1 MSDPIIPI
9 IPQEGKGAFWHIEDL
24 YVGPTGNP
32 RQRYVPN
39 VNDVVFDRNRGW
51 FTVTHV
57 DLTNHYEF
65 TLLPWTDPL
74 PESGIMDT
82 DILLGSGPG
91 YQSESFRLFVND
103 KTVPFSARM
112 DGRLYIR
119 ARQAASVVIF
129 KGTDITSNGERISA
143 VFNQF
148 SELMTNH
155 IPLVDRPTPAGQE
168 TSIKSTDPFNI
179 TTQLNDGD
187 IVTAVVYG
195 RDNIPLSIAKLS
207 VINTENVMHGGSATK
222 YIESIQ
228 LESPFISSTD
238 VELVEFPVN
247 VLAQSAMFSGV
258 VRYNDGSTARY
269 PVDGTKFKLA
279 GINSF
284 IPSRVGQN
292 VDLTLIY
299 YLDPEENADLISD
312 AGGERFVSKP
322 YRLTTTE
329 VKDSYSVALYVFPDW
344 NPGLG
349 EYELKFY
356 MNNLERQELWDVTE
370 YVRPHALNNHPFDG
384 NLMGVEQELLFT
396 VDLSE
401 VDSIYSHF
409 RHVQPIWITLL
420 RRGTEEGQ
428 KWRVRYSAGGTPFGD
443 NMVVTS
449 KVANEPNKFEYDL
462 TCGYDTFMEWLDN
475 VVYNTE
481 PIRHATYEEAAPQP
495 TQFTVVLGNER
506 IRRDI
511 HQWEIPLVAD
521 TNQIQGKNIYLEF
534 ERATSTGVLQIG
546 VSGIP
551 VDRT

>member
-168 TSIKSTDPFNI
+168 TSIK
-179 TTQLNDGD
+179 
-187 IVTAVVYG
+187 
-195 RDNIPLSIAKLS
+195 
-207 VINTENVMHGGSATK
+207 
-222 YIESIQ
+222 
-228 LESPFISSTD
+228 
-238 VELVEFPVN
+238 
-247 VLAQSAMFSGV
+247 
-258 VRYNDGSTARY
+258 
-269 PVDGTKFKLA
+269 
-279 GINSF
+279 
-284 IPSRVGQN
+284 
-292 VDLTLIY
+292 
-299 YLDPEENADLISD
+299 
-312 AGGERFVSKP
+312 
-322 YRLTTTE
+322 
-329 VKDSYSVALYVFPDW
+329 
-344 NPGLG
+344 
-349 EYELKFY
+349 
-356 MNNLERQELWDVTE
+356 
-370 YVRPHALNNHPFDG
+370 
-384 NLMGVEQELLFT
+384 
-396 VDLSE
+396 
-401 VDSIYSHF
+401 
-409 RHVQPIWITLL
+409 
-420 RRGTEEGQ
+420 
-428 KWRVRYSAGGTPFGD
+428 
-443 NMVVTS
+443 
-449 KVANEPNKFEYDL
+449 
-462 TCGYDTFMEWLDN
+462 
-475 VVYNTE
+475 
-481 PIRHATYEEAAPQP
+481 
-495 TQFTVVLGNER
+495 
-506 IRRDI
+506 
-511 HQWEIPLVAD
+511 
-521 TNQIQGKNIYLEF
+521 
-534 ERATSTGVLQIG
+534 
-546 VSGIP
+546 
-551 VDRT
+551 